1 MTIRI
6 SESAVQDLEDGRDFY
21 EFQEAGLG
29 RYFEDCLSS
38 DIESLILYKGLQR
51 KIFGHY
57 RLLSK
62 RFPFAIYYKID
73 DDGGVLIHRVLDCRS
88 NPARHYRALR

>member
-1 MTIRI
+1 MAETFMSSRKP
-6 SESAVQDLEDGRDFY
+6 VW
-21 EFQEAGLG
+21 G

-88 NPARHYRALR
+88 NPDTSG